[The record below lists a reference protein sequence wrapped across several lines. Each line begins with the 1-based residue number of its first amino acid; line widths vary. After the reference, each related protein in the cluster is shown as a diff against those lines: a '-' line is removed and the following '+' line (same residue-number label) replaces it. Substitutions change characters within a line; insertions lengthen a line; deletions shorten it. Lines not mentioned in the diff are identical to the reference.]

1 MKDGAPRKR
10 RKSQTSAAMLTAES
24 VSIPR
29 RHPEH
34 VHADTLFRAGPSKS
48 PGTPETD
55 RRDTVSRTMRK
66 LAVIGLVLLILL
78 FVIPLGIG
86 MAMGHC
92 PDCTPGA
99 GSPLMA
105 CVVLLVSA
113 SLGVALGVTRIRAAE
128 DRVLGLLLTRR
139 LERPPQFA

>member
-1 MKDGAPRKR
+1 VGE
-10 RKSQTSAAMLTAES
+10 AAK
-24 VSIPR
+24 
-29 RHPEH
+29 H
-34 VHADTLFRAGPSKS
+34 VHADTLFGLDRAGHREP
-48 PGTPETD
+48 PEAD
-55 RRDTVSRTMRK
+55 RRDTVSRMTRK
-66 LAVIGLVLLILL
+66 LAVIGLVLLVLL

-99 GSPLMA
+99 GSPFMA
-105 CVVLLVSA
+105 CVVLLDSA
-113 SLGVALGVTRIRAAE
+113 SLGLAFGTTRIRAAE